1 MYKYALLNYL
11 SSFHVDFTIGQIEL
25 QNNGSDGI
33 VEGPVDTVVH
43 DTPIEHLIPSLNEH
57 PAVPPPEDEWA
68 FLPQTTTK

>member
-11 SSFHVDFTIGQIEL
+11 SYFHVDFTIGKIEL

-33 VEGPVDTVVH
+33 VEAPVDTVLH
-43 DTPIEHLIPSLNEH
+43 DAPIDYLIPSINE
-57 PAVPPPEDEWA
+57 PAAVPPPEYEWA